1 MDYLELFNRC
11 AGLAVIREDIFTRA
25 TSMDTSVTEN
35 ATGLDSL
42 DGVLTYQY
50 ISEVFDLDDEAT
62 MNMPTT
68 SIQDLKDYCDKHKN
82 RDFNTVEE
90 AMEVIG

>member
-1 MDYLELFNRC
+1 MDFLEFFNRC
-11 AGLAVIREDIFTRA
+11 AELSVVREDIFIRA
-25 TSMDTSVTEN
+25 TSMDTSITEN

-50 ISEVFDLDDEAT
+50 ISEVFDLDDEAA

>member
-1 MDYLELFNRC
+1 MDFLELFNRC

-42 DGVLTYQY
+42 DGV
-50 ISEVFDLDDEAT
+50 
-62 MNMPTT
+62 
-68 SIQDLKDYCDKHKN
+68 
-82 RDFNTVEE
+82 
-90 AMEVIG
+90 